1 MIEQRRFVAA
11 LALACSILAGCDRQA
26 AEGTKATGEVLEG
39 TVSDAMIA
47 TEQIRSEPPLAPH
60 IVEAKDAGDDGAKP
74 KATSSAK
81 KAAPTTSASEPAEAS
96 PAAKPAAKPADSEPT
111 G

>member
-1 MIEQRRFVAA
+1 MIEQRRLVAA
-11 LALACSILAGCDRQA
+11 LVLGCAILAGCDRQA

-47 TEQIRSEPPLAPH
+47 TEQIRSEPPLAPY
-60 IVEAKDAGDDGAKP
+60 IAQAADAGNDGTKP
-74 KATSSAK
+74 KAGKSAK
-81 KAAPTTSASEPAEAS
+81 KPAPTTSASEPAEA
-96 PAAKPAAKPADSEPT
+96 APAAKPADSEPT

>member
-1 MIEQRRFVAA
+1 MIQQRRFVAA
-11 LALACSILAGCDRQA
+11 LALACAMLAGCDHKT

-47 TEQIRSEPPLAPH
+47 TEEIRSEPPLAPH
-60 IVEAKDAGDDGAKP
+60 IAQAADAGDDPAKP
-74 KATSSAK
+74 KADKSAK
-81 KAAPTTSASEPAEAS
+81 KTDPTTSPGESTEAV
-96 PAAKPAAKPADSEPT
+96 PAAKPADSEPT